1 LAQAGK
7 KPGSVLDFDLFI
19 YQYSSTDPDPFH
31 VDGLKYQT
39 FFMLAIMSGARQGEL
54 IGLKWSDVDWFNSQ
68 LIILMNTINQ
78 ESAKR
83 LDSMIFNQMKFES
96 NLQKS

>member
-1 LAQAGK
+1 
-7 KPGSVLDFDLFI
+7 
-19 YQYSSTDPDPFH
+19 
-31 VDGLKYQT
+31 
-39 FFMLAIMSGARQGEL
+39 MLAIMSGARQGEL